1 MGFSG
6 HSAMP
11 GWYRASWLSS
21 AERDELKLDVIRIP
35 EHHRGVSQ
43 GLLLIPDAGVLDAEL
58 IEPGRP
64 GRQLL
69 AGGHAEGQVV
79 QPRTALIEGFAP
91 VGLMEVQPHP
101 DAQARIEK
109 HHAVAAVLFLP
120 IVP

>member
-79 QPRTALIEGFAP
+79 QARVGPGHQCSHQGRVAP
-91 VGLMEVQPHP
+91 GVP
-101 DAQARIEK
+101 AR
-109 HHAVAAVLFLP
+109 VAG
-120 IVP
+120 